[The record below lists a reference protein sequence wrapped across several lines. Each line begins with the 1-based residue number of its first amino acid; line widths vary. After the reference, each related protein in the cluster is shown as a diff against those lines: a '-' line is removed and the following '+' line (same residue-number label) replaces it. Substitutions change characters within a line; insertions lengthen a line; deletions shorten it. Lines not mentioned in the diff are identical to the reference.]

1 MVAEDSILPA
11 SKTLALAQW
20 KISFIFFSHQ
30 IDSYKDG
37 KRMWD
42 METKVKQLLGR
53 YINPF
58 LIRGEVDYA
67 HHNFWGR
74 FAKTVTLIEVISF

>member
-20 KISFIFFSHQ
+20 KILLIFFSHQ

-58 LIRGEVDYA
+58 PIRGEVDYA
-67 HHNFWGR
+67 HHNFWGGY
-74 FAKTVTLIEVISF
+74 AKTVTLIRVISF